1 MAALLEKKNAQEAR
15 EAKRRKEQEEEEA
28 LERILG
34 TSQICIEEL
43 MDTMMCYSWTS
54 RTRLAPNW
62 VRIPPQVPAFVL
74 TSQVFG
80 TPEQGANI
88 RQGYTLLRT
97 QNRRGSVRPTCHSG
111 TTLQKCGQELD
122 EAIAE
127 DEPRLR
133 VYELVSAQ
141 LDKHYGST
149 LKSTTRNVVGE
160 VVSAVKEYNSFA
172 KNAATTID
180 YLLDDQRTA
189 ISPKKRIAAFV
200 SENEFFCAESS
211 SRSLQA
217 LMSADVLMRVVF
229 ARTRSRADT
238 AHSTQPVVRP
248 VEGFDTNGSAS
259 GVRPYRHGQ
268 PNSLSGAHADTTA
281 SRWW

>member
-1 MAALLEKKNAQEAR
+1 VTAALLEKKNAQEAR

-34 TSQICIEEL
+34 TPQICIEEL
-43 MDTMMCYSWTS
+43 MDTMMCYPWTS

-62 VRIPPQVPAFVL
+62 VRIPSQVLVFVL

-80 TPEQGANI
+80 TPEEGANM
-88 RQGYTLLRT
+88 RQGYCFEHRTVAEVYALLAILER
-97 QNRRGSVRPTCHSG
+97 
-111 TTLQKCGQELD
+111 TLQKCGHELN

-127 DEPRLR
+127 DEPGLR

-180 YLLDDQRTA
+180 YLLDDHSTA
-189 ISPKKRIAAFV
+189 SSPKKRIAAFV
-200 SENEFFCAESS
+200 SENGSFCAESS
-211 SRSLQA
+211 SRSL
-217 LMSADVLMRVVF
+217 L
-229 ARTRSRADT
+229 
-238 AHSTQPVVRP
+238 STLLI
-248 VEGFDTNGSAS
+248 
-259 GVRPYRHGQ
+259 H
-268 PNSLSGAHADTTA
+268 
-281 SRWW
+281 